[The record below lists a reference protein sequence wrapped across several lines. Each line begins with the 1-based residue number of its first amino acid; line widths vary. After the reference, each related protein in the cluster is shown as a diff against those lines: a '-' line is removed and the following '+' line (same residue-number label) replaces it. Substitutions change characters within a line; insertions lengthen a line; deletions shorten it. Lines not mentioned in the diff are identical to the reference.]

1 MSQKS
6 PSRQRRR
13 KAHQQP
19 PCPPPAARPPY
30 TLCDPGFSRLKPQS
44 DYWEE
49 DLPEPG
55 EQQTASPRLIR
66 VSELNDTWMEI
77 PRYEDRISW
86 WGAWVLLPFI
96 LLMIAFIYRDM
107 TQPEFDPS
115 FSLVMFIAVSLALY
129 LFRMAVFA
137 PRGTPVRLNRKRQ
150 KVYVYE
156 HKRGW
161 PWFPWRTTIKV
172 FDWADVHG
180 ELIRRSD
187 IYVSGYELSCAVC
200 KPGTYEVV
208 DRFSL
213 NYQGGSIPLKSVWSH
228 CCMYMQ
234 GRRVPAAPVIRHV
247 PASWTPVN
255 TIRWPEALDRESTTA
270 PGE

>member
-19 PCPPPAARPPY
+19 PGPPPAARPPY
-30 TLCDPGFSRLKPQS
+30 TIYDPGFSRLKPQS
-44 DYWEE
+44 EYWEE

-55 EQQTASPRLIR
+55 EQPMASPRLIR
-66 VSELNDTWMEI
+66 LSELNDTWMEI

-86 WGAWVLLPFI
+86 WGIWTLIPIPIALIWHLIEFMINFRVEPCFI
-96 LLMIAFIYRDM
+96 FFI
-107 TQPEFDPS
+107 FAS
-115 FSLVMFIAVSLALY
+115 FSFGLF

-137 PRGTPVRLNRKRQ
+137 PRGKPVRLNRKRQ

-172 FDWADVHG
+172 FDWADVRG

-187 IYVSGYELSCAVC
+187 IYASGYELSCAVC

-213 NYQGGSIPLKSVWSH
+213 NFQGGSIPLKSVWSH

-234 GRRVPAAPVIRHV
+234 GRRVPATPVIRHV

>member
-19 PCPPPAARPPY
+19 PGPPPAARPPY
-30 TLCDPGFSRLKPQS
+30 TLYDPGFSRLKPQS
-44 DYWEE
+44 EYWEE

-55 EQQTASPRLIR
+55 EQPMASPRLIR
-66 VSELNDTWMEI
+66 LSELNDTWMEI

-86 WGAWVLLPFI
+86 WGAWVLLP
-96 LLMIAFIYRDM
+96 
-107 TQPEFDPS
+107 
-115 FSLVMFIAVSLALY
+115 VSLAPIFYALY
-129 LFRMAVFA
+129 ISIQFGPNSSFIFLFFVFSSIALYMFRMAVFA

-172 FDWADVHG
+172 FDWADVRG

-187 IYVSGYELSCAVC
+187 IYASGYELSCAVC

-213 NYQGGSIPLKSVWSH
+213 NFQGGSIPLKSVWSH

-234 GRRVPAAPVIRHV
+234 GRRVPATPVIRHV